1 MCRAMRSTALDRSRI
16 LQFTDDVFGPSLHDK
31 RVLSLA
37 NAATGCLERASL
49 AIHAIGLGLATAC
62 GLKSKHAIKQVDR
75 LVGNRGLDVP
85 LLLATWVVFCVAKR
99 PKIIVTLD
107 WTEFDADGHSTLALN
122 MVTRHGRATPL
133 MWKTVL
139 KADLKGKRN
148 GYEDELLE
156 RFKEALP
163 VGTQVTILADRGF
176 GDVKLYELLCE
187 LGFGFV
193 IRFRE
198 NIHVQCGDE
207 VKEAR
212 SWLSPS
218 GRAKRL
224 KDARVTKSQYPLA
237 SVVVTHAKEMKG
249 AWCLAVSD
257 PDMSAAVAVA
267 AYQRRFTTE
276 ENFRDTKD
284 PHFGMGLRQL
294 RIERPDRRDRLL
306 LVSALAIAF
315 LTLLGAAGE
324 ATGLDMHFKANTVK
338 TRTHSLFRQGCMYH
352 SALPTMRDEWL
363 SPLLKEFEKLL
374 AEHRLVEEAFS
385 HI

>member
-1 MCRAMRSTALDRSRI
+1 MRTTALDRSRI
-16 LQFTDDVFGPSLHDK
+16 LQFTDDIFGPSLHDK
-31 RVLSLA
+31 RVFSLA

-62 GLKSKHAIKQVDR
+62 SLKSKHAIKQVDR
-75 LVGNRGLDVP
+75 LIGNRGLEVP
-85 LLLATWVVFCVAKR
+85 ILLATWVAFCVAKR
-99 PKIIVTLD
+99 PKIVVTLD

-148 GYEDELLE
+148 SYEDELLGN
-156 RFKEALP
+156 FKEALP
-163 VGTQVTILADRGF
+163 AGTDVTVLADRGF
-176 GDVKLYELLCE
+176 GDIKLYEYLRE
-187 LGFGFV
+187 LGFGFI

-198 NIHVQCGDE
+198 NIHVRCGE
-207 VKEAR
+207 ETREAR
-212 SWLSPS
+212 AWLSPS
-218 GRAKRL
+218 GRSKRL
-224 KDARVTKSQYPLA
+224 KNAKVTAGEYPLG
-237 SVVVTHAKEMKG
+237 SVVVTHAKGMKD

-257 PDMSAAVAVA
+257 PDMSAAVAIA
-267 AYQRRFTTE
+267 AYQKRFTTE

-284 PHFGMGLRQL
+284 PHFGMGLSQL
-294 RIERPDRRDRLL
+294 RITRTDRRDRLL
-306 LVSALAIAF
+306 LVSALSVAF

-324 ATGLDMHFKANTVK
+324 STGLDMHFKANTVK

-363 SPLLKEFEKLL
+363 SPLLMEFEKILSG
-374 AEHRLVEEAFS
+374 HRLVEEAFS
-385 HI
+385 YI